1 MGDLTWL
8 TVPILS
14 LRLLQLHA
22 LAPARAIADLCTL
35 RSTKSFAQDHLHGLA
50 HLRLE
55 PQCDSSGILLR
66 AFQDYL
72 VVHREQKMGAGAGIL
87 CQLLQGEVED
97 VSGSGL
103 NRSIEPFGVFGLVI
117 LIGGDHTTPPQGAPG
132 LPFVLCPVGLL
143 PPIELG
149 ERSTECF
156 AILVSLRCPETL
168 PSVLV
173 DVLAVLLGAKA
184 VEETQSCPLSSLT
197 RGVVLTYRFAHQL
210 GSGLQV
216 DVLPL
221 GEGIEHV
228 YVPRVVGGYAKLLL
242 GKVTLNYR
250 ATIRSPHAP
259 TKLVGLLL
267 VDTLCVRVTVENS
280 ASHSGGDLR
289 LRVHPSFLVEVWY
302 PPRVSAQGVRL
313 LAVEVE
319 GVDELV
325 VLTMIEEGLILQ
337 IREFDPYET

>member
-173 DVLAVLLGAKA
+173 DVLAVLLGAEPVK
-184 VEETQSCPLSSLT
+184 ETQSCPLSSLT
-197 RGVVLTYRFAHQL
+197 RGVVLTYWFAHQL

-216 DVLPL
+216 DVLPI
-221 GEGIEHV
+221 GEGLQHV
-228 YVPRVVGGYAKLLL
+228 LVLGVVGGYAKLLL

-259 TKLVGLLL
+259 TKFIGLLL

-280 ASHSGGDLR
+280 AGDGARHFR
-289 LRVHPSFLVEVWY
+289 LWVQTPVFVEVLD
-302 PPRVSAQGVRL
+302 PLGVPAVGAGL
-313 LAVEVE
+313 LAVVVKY
-319 GVDELV
+319 VDEFV
-325 VLTMIEEGLILQ
+325 V
-337 IREFDPYET
+337 F